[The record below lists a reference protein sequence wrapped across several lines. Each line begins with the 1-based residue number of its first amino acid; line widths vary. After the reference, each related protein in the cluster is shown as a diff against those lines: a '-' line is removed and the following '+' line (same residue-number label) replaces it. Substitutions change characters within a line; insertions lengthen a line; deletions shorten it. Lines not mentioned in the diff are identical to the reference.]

1 MNQTY
6 DSQMYL
12 SNAVTTLTEF
22 VSQSTGAVG
31 TIVYIEDFDF
41 HSVSFEVIEE
51 FELYLM
57 TNTECFTGRIAVDE
71 YDSFVV
77 NNIDRYHHLCDDLQ
91 QFEQSSSEVLNECK
105 TTISKFALAQFS
117 SQRREIS
124 VHHNQHRIVHHC
136 TCHICAGDGAIG
148 CPSCDTTQYEQC
160 YSCGGHGNH
169 TCHHC
174 GGCGY
179 QIEVAYERDSRG
191 ESVRR
196 EMVVSCYCNGGRNTC
211 SSCGG
216 CGETPCTTCSNGYV
230 SCTNCDSTGWI
241 SEVFSVSTR
250 ANYEISHRDTTGS
263 VFDRIN
269 CLSNQFIDNLGF
281 QPLSAD
287 HAQLLDRVFVI
298 DKKQTT
304 IGLISH
310 FAAPSITLCTTVA
323 HGDHRQNATVE
334 IFGAKYFLLDADN
347 ILGPTVTCRSLDLA
361 RLRKGLR
368 NTFHDQSRRTLYDAI
383 AQMLSLPI
391 VQKIFM
397 LHSEDQAKSYETIS
411 KLVQSSV
418 APDLIEKMI
427 ADTKTLFAFINLR
440 RFTLVTLGSL
450 LGYILIGLSLFF
462 NQRVHHLESVFS
474 KLGENIVFNFTTI
487 TYFPCVL
494 LVILVCE
501 NFLNSRRM
509 KQVFCNQYL
518 LARQIQS
525 IATLGAFHSRFF
537 IALLTFLV
545 VFFLA
550 L

>member
-22 VSQSTGAVG
+22 VSQSTGTVG
-31 TIVYIEDFDF
+31 TIVNIEDFDF

-51 FELYLM
+51 FELYLLN
-57 TNTECFTGRIAVDE
+57 NTEFFTGRVAVDE

-77 NNIDRYHHLCDDLQ
+77 NNIDHYHHLREDLL

-136 TCHICAGDGAIG
+136 TCHICAGDGSIA

-196 EMVVSCYCNGGRNTC
+196 EIVVSCYCNSGRHTC

-263 VFDRIN
+263 VLDRIN
-269 CLSNQFIDNLGF
+269 CLSSQFIDNFGF
-281 QPLSAD
+281 QSLSAD

-298 DKKQTT
+298 DKEQTT
-304 IGLISH
+304 IRLISH
-310 FAAPSITLCTTVA
+310 FAAPSITLCTTVT
-323 HGDHRQNATVE
+323 HGDHKQNATVE

-347 ILGPTVTCRSLDLA
+347 ILGSTVTLQSDDIA
-361 RLRKGLR
+361 KLRKDLK
-368 NTFHDQSRRTLYDAI
+368 NAFHYQGRKTLYDALGKMLTLPI
-383 AQMLSLPI
+383 AQE
-391 VQKIFM
+391 VFKVHFG
-397 LHSEDQAKSYETIS
+397 DQTKSNEAIS
-411 KLVQSSV
+411 KVLYSSIAPNLVGK
-418 APDLIEKMI
+418 LIT
-427 ADTKTLFAFINLR
+427 DTKMLFAYINLR

-450 LGYILIGLSLFF
+450 LGYILIGLSFFF

-474 KLGENIVFNFTTI
+474 KLGENIVFNFTTL

-494 LVILVCE
+494 FVMLVCE

-509 KQVFCNQYL
+509 KQIFSNQYL

-525 IATLGAFHSRFF
+525 ISILGAFHSRFF